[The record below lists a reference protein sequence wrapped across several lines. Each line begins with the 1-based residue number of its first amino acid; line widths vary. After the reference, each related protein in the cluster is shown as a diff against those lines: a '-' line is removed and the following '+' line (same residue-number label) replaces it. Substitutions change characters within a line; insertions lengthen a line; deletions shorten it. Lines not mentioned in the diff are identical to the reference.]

1 MKLYHT
7 CLLVTLVT
15 IIVGNVQVSEE
26 EKQATVSQVLKLAET
41 AHSVVKLLKV
51 KRQVYPNSL
60 ATKFAKEA
68 GYILENLTRTKRQV
82 YGNQKAINLARKAYA
97 FERQSWMRRQVNGS
111 QAATKLSGTA
121 YQLERQTRKK
131 SEKLKRLSRGKR
143 KVDSNLETEK
153 LARETKR
160 WEKEAFR

>member
-1 MKLYHT
+1 MQLFV
-7 CLLVTLVT
+7 LLTFALALV
-15 IIVGNVQVSEE
+15 VGNGKAEQAEQAEE
-26 EKQATVSQVLKLAET
+26 EKEAAVREVLKLAGT
-41 AHSVVKLLKV
+41 THSVAGKLLKV

-131 SEKLKRLSRGKR
+131 SEKLKWPK
-143 KVDSNLETEK
+143 K
-153 LARETKR
+153 
-160 WEKEAFR
+160 